1 MQTGL
6 VPGAE
11 RSSPLSEGN
20 AESCWEMQRPPCRP
34 GRAAAAFS
42 DGAGRG
48 QQPSAAGA
56 SCRNPSSA
64 GHAAKLPAA
73 ISRPPLFHHLRVSSL
88 RWLFALVQLAW
99 PGVEELSVCRKERG
113 RKIKKKKKEL
123 WAKMSKG
130 REKRRLCSRDEDELS
145 LMIAGFVVPVWF

>member
-1 MQTGL
+1 MSVHIHTHIHVQTGL
-6 VPGAE
+6 IPGAE

-88 RWLFALVQLAW
+88 CWLFALFQLAW
-99 PGVEELSVCRKERG
+99 PGVEELSVCRKGRG
-113 RKIKKKKKEL
+113 RKIKKKKGAVGKNVQ
-123 WAKMSKG
+123 
-130 REKRRLCSRDEDELS
+130 RERETETFQQRR
-145 LMIAGFVVPVWF
+145 G

>member
-1 MQTGL
+1 MSVHIHTHIHMQTGL

-11 RSSPLSEGN
+11 RSSPLLEGN

-88 RWLFALVQLAW
+88 CWLFALVQLAW
-99 PGVEELSVCRKERG
+99 PGVEELSVCRKGRG
-113 RKIKKKKKEL
+113 RKIKKKKGAVGKNVQ
-123 WAKMSKG
+123 
-130 REKRRLCSRDEDELS
+130 RERETETLQQRR
-145 LMIAGFVVPVWF
+145 G